1 MARIQPFHAL
11 RYPAHLSQD
20 MARLTAPPYDVI
32 TEQDRQRL
40 ESLHPCNVVRLILPG
55 QAGKVE
61 DGSFYTGAATLLK
74 HWQEDGTLVR
84 DPRAAFYPYRQSFRG
99 PDGELTSRLG
109 FLGALALPGRT
120 ETDQAILPHEKT
132 LAGPRKDRTRLILA
146 CRANL
151 SPIFL
156 LHPDSQETA
165 GATLE
170 DATRVAPLSRFEDPL
185 GITHELWKVDEP
197 AKTQRLEQ
205 SLLADW
211 TLIADG
217 HHRYES
223 ALAVRDMLP
232 GEEGAGFVLAFF
244 CSLKDR
250 GFRIF
255 PIHRLLRGGDASLPQ
270 DIARGVRE
278 RHRVEPLA
286 PGIGPDEILRHLRQ
300 AGERTLAVVTR
311 EDPVLLVR
319 LATQAGVAEDPLEE
333 FDTVLL
339 QKEIFRGVFGFSD
352 QDITSGAVGYTSDA
366 AEAFRQVRAGQSKA
380 AFLLNPLKVDA
391 VVRAAQ
397 AGHRLPQKSTYFYPK
412 VYTGLVI
419 RTF

>member
-1 MARIQPFHAL
+1 
-11 RYPAHLSQD
+11 
-20 MARLTAPPYDVI
+20 
-32 TEQDRQRL
+32 
-40 ESLHPCNVVRLILPG
+40 
-55 QAGKVE
+55 
-61 DGSFYTGAATLLK
+61 
-74 HWQEDGTLVR
+74 
-84 DPRAAFYPYRQSFRG
+84 
-99 PDGELTSRLG
+99 
-109 FLGALALPGRT
+109 
-120 ETDQAILPHEKT
+120 
-132 LAGPRKDRTRLILA
+132 
-146 CRANL
+146 L

-255 PIHRLLRGGDASLPQ
+255 PIHRLLRGGEASLPQ
-270 DIARGVRE
+270 DIVRGVRE

-300 AGERTLAVVTR
+300 AGERTLAMVTR